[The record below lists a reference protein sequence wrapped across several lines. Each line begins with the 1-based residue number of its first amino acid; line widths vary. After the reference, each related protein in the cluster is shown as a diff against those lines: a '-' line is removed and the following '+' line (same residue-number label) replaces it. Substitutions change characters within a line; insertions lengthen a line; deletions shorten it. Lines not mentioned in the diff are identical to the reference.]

1 MRIIIGLGGLGLA
14 VALTAACG
22 RGEVKGPDAP
32 ITTSTAAHITS
43 NDTAIQRVTNARCDR
58 EVACNNIGGGKSYST
73 REACM
78 NELGHDKA
86 ADLRAEECPRGISEP
101 DLHDCLTD
109 IKSEK
114 CGNPLDSISR
124 IAACRKGKLCVER

>member
-1 MRIIIGLGGLGLA
+1 MRLLIGLSGMAVA

-22 RGEVKGPDAP
+22 RGEIKGPDAP
-32 ITTSTAAHITS
+32 VTTSAHIAPNES
-43 NDTAIQRVTNARCDR
+43 AIQRITEARCDR
-58 EVACNNIGGGKSYST
+58 EVACNNVGAGKSYGT
-73 REACM
+73 RQACT
-78 NELGHDKA
+78 NELGHDKR

-101 DLHDCLTD
+101 DLNDCLTD

-124 IAACRKGKLCVER
+124 LAACRKGKLCLEH

>member
-1 MRIIIGLGGLGLA
+1 MRIIIALGGLSLA

-32 ITTSTAAHITS
+32 ITTSTSARIAT
-43 NDTAIQRVTNARCDR
+43 NDTAIERITTARCDR
-58 EVACNNIGGGKSYST
+58 EVACNNVGAGKSYGT
-73 REACM
+73 REACT
-78 NELGHDKA
+78 NELGHDKR

-101 DLHDCLTD
+101 DLNDCLAD
-109 IKSEK
+109 IRSEK

-124 IAACRKGKLCVER
+124 LAACRKGKLCLTR

>member
-1 MRIIIGLGGLGLA
+1 MRNIIGIGGFCFA

-32 ITTSTAAHITS
+32 TMTSAHITS
-43 NDTAIQRVTNARCDR
+43 NETAIQRITAARCDR
-58 EVACNNIGGGKSYST
+58 EVSCNNIGSGKAYNT
-73 REACM
+73 REACA
-78 NELGHDKA
+78 NELGHDKR

-101 DLHDCLTD
+101 DLNDCLTD

-124 IAACRKGKLCVER
+124 LAACRKGKLCLEH